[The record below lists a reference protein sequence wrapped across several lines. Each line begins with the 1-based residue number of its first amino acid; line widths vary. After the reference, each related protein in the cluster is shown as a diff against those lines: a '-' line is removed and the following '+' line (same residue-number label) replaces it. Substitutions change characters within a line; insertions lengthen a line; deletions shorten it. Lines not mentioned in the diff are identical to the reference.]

1 MDPGSGPD
9 EPTDADDPA
18 TGGPPT
24 DPATGPPPPAR
35 DDDAAWAAIV
45 ANFGDRA
52 HLDDPATGSPP
63 DPATDGSSDEV
74 AEPGVEAAR
83 LRRLFEPFDRPAPRS
98 GDDPAPP
105 DADLGKSP
113 DAPYVPPA
121 APPVPRATADRRAA
135 WAGVIGGPTL
145 LLLALLVG
153 LALPTVAVLALV
165 AAFVGG
171 FVYLVVKM
179 PREPRDPGD
188 DGARV

>member
-9 EPTDADDPA
+9 EPTDADDPTA
-18 TGGPPT
+18 GGPPA
-24 DPATGPPPPAR
+24 DPGGGTPPPAR

-45 ANFGDRA
+45 ANFGERA
-52 HLDDPATGSPP
+52 SLDDPSAAAPP
-63 DPATDGSSDEV
+63 ARSAGPAGAHPDEPSDDP
-74 AEPGVEAAR
+74 AR

-98 GDDPAPP
+98 GEDPAPA
-105 DADLGKSP
+105 DADLAKAP

-121 APPVPRATADRRAA
+121 PPPVPRTTADRRAA

-153 LALPTVAVLALV
+153 LSLPAVVVLALV
-165 AAFVGG
+165 VAFVGG